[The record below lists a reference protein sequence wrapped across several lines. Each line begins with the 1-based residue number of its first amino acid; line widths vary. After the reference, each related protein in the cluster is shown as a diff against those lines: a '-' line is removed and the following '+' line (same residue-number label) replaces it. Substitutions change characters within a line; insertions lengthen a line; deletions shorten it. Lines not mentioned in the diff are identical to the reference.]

1 MTVQW
6 VKIPDIGGA
15 TDVEVIEVNVNV
27 GDTVEKDDTI
37 LVLESDKATMEIPC
51 PESGTIDQI
60 SISVGDKVSEGDN
73 ILSFQGGV
81 VAGAANNGTATP
93 VAEETPAPTETPAA
107 NPEPEAPVAE
117 TASSA
122 SEDVCIPDIGGA
134 EGVEIIEVGV
144 AVGDQIEEEQTLIV
158 LESDKS
164 TMEIPSPKGGM
175 VESLSVSVGD
185 KVSEGDKILVLKTE
199 SSTAPKAAPA
209 SAPAPS
215 TAASTANTPAPAA
228 APQPA
233 KAPATADEPVVSSG
247 KEHAGPAVRKLAR
260 EFGIELKLVKGTG
273 PKGRI
278 LKEDLQAYVKN
289 KVSNPAPAAGGAGLA
304 VSPMPNID
312 YSKFGDVEIIDLN
325 RIKKAT
331 AKNLHR
337 SWVTLPHVTQFDEA
351 DITELETYRKTTAKE
366 MAPEGVKITLLAFLL
381 KACAKALKEHPRFN
395 SALSPDGEQLI
406 LKKYINIGIAVET
419 PDGLVVPVVKD
430 VDKKSIVEIAANCS
444 TLAKQAREKK
454 LPLDA
459 MQGGCFSISSLG
471 GIGGTAFT
479 PIVNAPEVAI
489 LGVSR
494 AKMAPI
500 YMNGEFVPRLMAPLS
515 LSYDHRV
522 IDGADGARFTT
533 YLSTLLSD
541 IRNLLL

>member
-27 GDTVEKDDTI
+27 GDTIEKDDTL
-37 LVLESDKATMEIPC
+37 LVLESDKSTMEIPS
-51 PESGTIDQI
+51 PEAGIIGQI
-60 SISVGDKVSEGDN
+60 SISVGDKVSEGAN
-73 ILSFQGGV
+73 ILSFKGSKPSQNEQTPPETSSAPEPV
-81 VAGAANNGTATP
+81 KATTSSQP
-93 VAEETPAPTETPAA
+93 AESTESAAPTT
-107 NPEPEAPVAE
+107 V
-117 TASSA
+117 SA
-122 SEDVCIPDIGGA
+122 IEDVCIPDIGGA
-134 EGVEIIEVGV
+134 DGVEIIEISVSEG
-144 AVGDQIEEEQTLIV
+144 EEVEAEQTLIV

-164 TMEIPSPKGGM
+164 TMEIPSPAAGT
-175 VESLSVSVGD
+175 VEKLLVSVGG
-185 KVSEGDKILVLKTE
+185 KVSEGDKIVTLKTTQSGTATPSPAPVQE
-199 SSTAPKAAPA
+199 ADSNQTATPSSKPASPPAAPA
-209 SAPAPS
+209 P
-215 TAASTANTPAPAA
+215 TTP
-228 APQPA
+228 
-233 KAPATADEPVVSSG
+233 TEEPVVATG

-260 EFGIELKLVKGTG
+260 EFGIELRLVKGTG

-278 LKEDLQAYVKN
+278 LKEDLQAFVKN
-289 KVSNPAPAAGGAGLA
+289 KVSNPAPAASGSGLS
-304 VSPMPNID
+304 VSDMPNID
-312 YSKFGDVEIIDLN
+312 YSKFGDIEVVDLN

-351 DITELETYRKTTAKE
+351 DITELENYRKTTAKAL
-366 MAPEGVKITLLAFLL
+366 APEGVKITLLAFLL

-395 SALSPDGEQLI
+395 SALTPDGEQLI
-406 LKKYINIGIAVET
+406 LKKYINIGVAVET
-419 PDGLVVPVVKD
+419 PDGLVVPVIKD
-430 VDKKSIVEIAANCS
+430 VDQKSVVELAAECS
-444 TLAKQAREKK
+444 SLAKKAREKK

-494 AKMAPI
+494 AKMTPV
-500 YMNGEFVPRLMAPLS
+500 YQNDSFVPRLIAPLS

-522 IDGADGARFTT
+522 IDGADGARFNQ
-533 YLSTLLSD
+533 LFIDAL
-541 IRNLLL
+541 I